1 MDTTMTLSESE
12 TICYRILRKKKNGI
26 KGQKTNSERPSQHR
40 WWDSAP
46 HQVPGLRSPEIDAT
60 AGQGSWGFG
69 FDRIEQKK
77 KKARSFYV

>member
-1 MDTTMTLSESE
+1 MDTTERHGKRNNL
-12 TICYRILRKKKNGI
+12 LQNFAKKKNGI

-60 AGQGSWGFG
+60 AGQGSWGLG
-69 FDRIEQKK
+69 FDRTEQKK
-77 KKARSFYV
+77 KLDHFTYN